1 MSNIRTQQ
9 KISLECHWSLK
20 DAIKVFIAYLVFT
33 FAGMPIFVRFL
44 QTIFD
49 FEVHIDSPSFRTMIL
64 FVSLLVN
71 LIICLY
77 ICYIVRFEY
86 RQSIVNLGL
95 TLVNLPG
102 NIKTGLIR
110 YVITIPIIML
120 AGFIVNAVASY
131 YGITPDMQDVV
142 QWVLD
147 EDSVMVLACLIF
159 FGIIVAPTMEEIIF
173 RGFLVPALKNYF
185 GVRYAIFIS
194 AAVFAAIHMDA
205 FAFLQI
211 FILGILLGYLYE
223 KTQSLATSIVVHI
236 LHNSLTLAF
245 LMYFK
250 FFLDGKMPVF

>member
-1 MSNIRTQQ
+1 MSNTRTKQN
-9 KISLECHWSLK
+9 ISLECRWSLK

-33 FAGMPIFVRFL
+33 YAGMPILVRFI
-44 QTIFD
+44 QTIFG
-49 FEVHIDSPSFRTMIL
+49 FEIQITSPSFRTLIL

-95 TLVNLPG
+95 TLVNLTS
-102 NIKTGLIR
+102 NIKIGLIR
-110 YVITIPIIML
+110 YLITIPVIML
-120 AGFIVNAVASY
+120 AGFIVNAVSSY
-131 YGITPDMQDVV
+131 YGIMPDIQDVV

-147 EDSVMVLACLIF
+147 EDSVLVLACLIF
-159 FGIIVAPTMEEIIF
+159 FGIIVAPIMEEIIF
-173 RGFLVPALKNYF
+173 RGFLVPALRNYF

-194 AAVFAAIHMDA
+194 AAVFAAVHMDA

-250 FFLDGKMPVF
+250 FFLDGKVPVF